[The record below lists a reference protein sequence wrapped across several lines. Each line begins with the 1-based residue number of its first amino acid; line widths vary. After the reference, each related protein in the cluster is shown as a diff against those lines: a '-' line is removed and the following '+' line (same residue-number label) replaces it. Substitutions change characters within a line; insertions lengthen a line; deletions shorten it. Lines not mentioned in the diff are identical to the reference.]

1 MLRQDGKNK
10 LKFNKVKTFVKKLT
24 DHRCEEKHQASCV
37 HIKIMCAFNAPNYY
51 IKLFAKRPCEG
62 FGSLR
67 TEEFADRFM
76 GTIKAP
82 SEFRHIYIRH
92 LALLVC

>member
-1 MLRQDGKNK
+1 MYRSLSIKTMCT
-10 LKFNKVKTFVKKLT
+10 FNVVL
-24 DHRCEEKHQASCV
+24 
-37 HIKIMCAFNAPNYY
+37 NYY
-51 IKLFAKRPCEG
+51 IIQLLAKRPCEG

-82 SEFRHIYIRH
+82 SEFRHTYIRH